1 MNRREFLGTGA
12 TLALAG
18 LGATPALAQGICQS
32 LWVERNS
39 IYKDAGYCFKT
50 ARAINYFGN
59 AGCRYDVEADLPLT
73 QRAQARIADI
83 LAQERAYG
91 CR

>member
-1 MNRREFLGTGA
+1 VRQVMMSMVIVA
-12 TLALAG
+12 ASAA
-18 LGATPALAQGICQS
+18 ATPALAQGICQS

-59 AGCRYDVEADLPLT
+59 YGCRYEYEGDIPMSYS
-73 QRAQARIADI
+73 QRARIQQI
-83 LAQERAYG
+83 LVLERDNG